1 MMFSTKL
8 YCFNELKKLLFET
21 PIFFINKL
29 LVTHHRTTQRINCG
43 IYRVGSGRGGRDRL
57 VRVPRRCGWS
67 RILPSRKVLRCKN
80 LPAKIDKNPET
91 AKYFGI
97 YSSG

>member
-21 PIFFINKL
+21 PNFFINKL

-43 IYRVGSGRGGRDRL
+43 IYRV
-57 VRVPRRCGWS
+57 
-67 RILPSRKVLRCKN
+67 N
-80 LPAKIDKNPET
+80 LPAKIGKNPET
-91 AKYFGI
+91 TKYFGI
-97 YSSG
+97 Y